1 MNFVK
6 YRWLFIIFS
15 LIVIGIGVVFYFTK
29 GMNYGIDFTGGTV
42 IEVNTNSFIEE
53 EKIRD
58 IMTEYDNTVSVV
70 YSGENK
76 EKIIIKSTRDF
87 NSAEL
92 GTIKHQFEEKLGI
105 DRKSISSDSTG
116 ATMGKEIQRK
126 AIISIVIASLLMLV
140 YITIRFEFTFGLS
153 SVIAL
158 IHDVLITLA
167 FYAIFS
173 FPVNSSLIAA
183 ILTVV
188 GYSINATI
196 IIFDRIRENRRNFSK
211 LSKEEIINTSLKS
224 TMRRSILTTLTTLL
238 AVLTLY
244 YVGVES
250 VKVLALPLI
259 IGMISGTY
267 SSICIAPN
275 LWYLFNSSNKVK

>member
-15 LIVIGIGVVFYFTK
+15 LIVIGVGVVFYFTK

-42 IEVNTNSFIEE
+42 IEVNSNSFIEE

-76 EKIIIKSTRDF
+76 EKIIIKSTKDF
-87 NSAEL
+87 NSSEL

-158 IHDVLITLA
+158 IHDVLVTLA

>member
-15 LIVIGIGVVFYFTK
+15 LIVIGVGVVFYFTK

-76 EKIIIKSTRDF
+76 EKIIIKSTKDF

>member
-42 IEVNTNSFIEE
+42 IEVNTNTFIEE

-158 IHDVLITLA
+158 IHDVLITLS

>member
-15 LIVIGIGVVFYFTK
+15 LIVIGVGVVFYFTK